1 MKLAELFDQ
10 APGAVGRLKLAEIAV
25 KDTVVAFA
33 DEPLRV
39 VVHRM
44 AESGFTRLP
53 VLDPLSDRKLVG
65 MISLDGLL
73 SARSQNLTEE
83 RARERVLRIR
93 LPFGRRAT

>member
-1 MKLAELFDQ
+1 
-10 APGAVGRLKLAEIAV
+10 
-25 KDTVVAFA
+25 
-33 DEPLRV
+33 
-39 VVHRM
+39 
-44 AESGFTRLP
+44 
-53 VLDPLSDRKLVG
+53 